1 MLTARLNAS
10 TTAFATA
17 AFSADY
23 LAAQAATFAAV
34 PTLPEEGVTL
44 GWADLVP
51 HRGYLVRYAQR
62 QLRDATQAEDVVH
75 DVFEAV
81 MSGRARFSGRSALRS
96 WLTAVL
102 KNKVVDL
109 IRASARCDTTLDGD
123 SDGDGDSSAHAYLEC
138 QQPRPDEVAEQRERL
153 RHTLGR
159 IATLPRTLQDI
170 VHLRLLGDAT
180 SEEVC
185 ERLKISAN
193 SLFVGLHRAR
203 KQLMC

>member
-1 MLTARLNAS
+1 MLTARLNTS
-10 TTAFATA
+10 TNAFATA
-17 AFSADY
+17 SFSADY

-34 PTLPEEGVTL
+34 PTSHEDGVAL

-51 HRGYLVRYAQR
+51 HRDYLVRYAQR

-81 MSGRARFSGRSALRS
+81 ISGRARFSGRSALRS

-123 SDGDGDSSAHAYLEC
+123 EDSSGHAYLEC

-159 IATLPRTLQDI
+159 IATLPRSLQDI
-170 VHLRLLGDAT
+170 VQLRLLGDAT

-185 ERLKISAN
+185 EQLQISAN

>member
-1 MLTARLNAS
+1 MLSTRLS
-10 TTAFATA
+10 TSTGS
-17 AFSADY
+17 FSAAH
-23 LAAQAATFAAV
+23 LAAQAAAFAV
-34 PTLPEEGVTL
+34 LPAADADGVSL

-51 HRGYLVRYAQR
+51 HRDYLVRYAQR

-109 IRASARCDTTLDGD
+109 IRASARCDTTLDGSSD
-123 SDGDGDSSAHAYLEC
+123 SEGDSGAHAYLEC
-138 QQPRPDEVAEQRERL
+138 PQPRPDEVAEQRERL

-170 VHLRLLGDAT
+170 VQLRLLGDAS

-185 ERLKISAN
+185 ERLQISSN

>member
-1 MLTARLNAS
+1 MTAPLLPTGS
-10 TTAFATA
+10 HP
-17 AFSADY
+17 SI
-23 LAAQAATFAAV
+23 ATFAAASLAV
-34 PTLPEEGVTL
+34 QPILGQEDVSL

-51 HRGYLVRYAQR
+51 HREYLVRYARR

-81 MSGRARFSGRSALRS
+81 MSGHARFAGRSALRS

-102 KNKVVDL
+102 KHKVVDL
-109 IRASARCDTTLDGD
+109 IRTSARCDTTLDAETDGEGD
-123 SDGDGDSSAHAYLEC
+123 SEAGHSTHLEC
-138 QQPRPDEVAEQRERL
+138 PRPRPDEVAEQRERL

-170 VHLRLLGDAT
+170 VQLRLLGDAS

-185 ERLKISAN
+185 ERLQISAN
-193 SLFVGLHRAR
+193 CLFVGLHRAR

>member
-1 MLTARLNAS
+1 MLTAPDDD
-10 TTAFATA
+10 T
-17 AFSADY
+17 
-23 LAAQAATFAAV
+23 V
-34 PTLPEEGVTL
+34 PL
-44 GWADLVP
+44 GWADVAP
-51 HRGYLVRYAQR
+51 HRDYLVRYAQR
-62 QLRDATQAEDVVH
+62 QLRDANQAEDVVH

-81 MSGRARFSGRSALRS
+81 ISGRARFSGRSALRS

-109 IRASARCDTTLDGD
+109 IRASARCDTTLDEDDDNGVY
-123 SDGDGDSSAHAYLEC
+123 AYLEC
-138 QQPRPDEVAEQRERL
+138 PQPRPDEVAEQRERL

-170 VHLRLLGDAT
+170 VQLRLLGDAT

-185 ERLKISAN
+185 EQLQISAN

>member
-1 MLTARLNAS
+1 MLTARLNTS
-10 TTAFATA
+10 TNAFATA
-17 AFSADY
+17 SFSADY
-23 LAAQAATFAAV
+23 LAAQAAAFAAV
-34 PTLPEEGVTL
+34 PTPQEDSVAL

-51 HRGYLVRYAQR
+51 HRDYLVHFAQR

-81 MSGRARFSGRSALRS
+81 ISGRARFSGRSALRS

-109 IRASARCDTTLDGD
+109 IRASARCDTTLDEDDD
-123 SDGDGDSSAHAYLEC
+123 SGAYAYLEC

-153 RHTLGR
+153 RQTLGR
-159 IATLPRTLQDI
+159 IATLPRALQDM
-170 VHLRLLGDAT
+170 VQLRLLSDAT

-185 ERLKISAN
+185 EQLQISAN

>member
-1 MLTARLNAS
+1 MLTTRLTTS
-10 TTAFATA
+10 TSAFATA

-23 LAAQAATFAAV
+23 LAAQAAAFAAV
-34 PTLPEEGVTL
+34 PASKDEGVAL

-51 HRGYLVRYAQR
+51 HRDYLVRYAQR

-123 SDGDGDSSAHAYLEC
+123 EDSSAHAYLEC

-170 VHLRLLGDAT
+170 VQLRLLGDAT

-185 ERLKISAN
+185 EQLHISAN

>member
-1 MLTARLNAS
+1 MMTARLNTS
-10 TTAFATA
+10 TTAFSTA

-23 LAAQAATFAAV
+23 LAAQAAAFAPA
-34 PTLPEEGVTL
+34 PTSQEDGVSL
-44 GWADLVP
+44 DWVDLVP
-51 HRGYLVRYAQR
+51 HRDYLVRFAQR

-123 SDGDGDSSAHAYLEC
+123 EDSNAHAYLEC

-153 RHTLGR
+153 RNTLGR

-170 VHLRLLGDAT
+170 VQLRLLGDAT

-185 ERLKISAN
+185 EQLQISAN

>member
-1 MLTARLNAS
+1 MPRLA
-10 TTAFATA
+10 
-17 AFSADY
+17 
-23 LAAQAATFAAV
+23 
-34 PTLPEEGVTL
+34 EEDMTL

-51 HRGYLVRYAQR
+51 HREYLVRYARR
-62 QLRDATQAEDVVH
+62 QLRDSTQAEDVVH

-81 MSGRARFSGRSALRS
+81 ISGNARFSGRCALRS

-109 IRASARCDTTLDGD
+109 IRASARCDTTLDAACE
-123 SDGDGDSSAHAYLEC
+123 SDNDNSVHTYLEC

-153 RHTLGR
+153 RHTLDR
-159 IATLPRTLQDI
+159 ISTLPRTLQDI
-170 VHLRLLGDAT
+170 VQLRLLGDAS

-185 ERLKISAN
+185 NRLQISPN
-193 SLFVGLHRAR
+193 CLFVGLHRAR

>member
-1 MLTARLNAS
+1 MLTARLSSSNPS
-10 TTAFATA
+10 MTTAS
-17 AFSADY
+17 FSATY
-23 LAAQAATFAAV
+23 LEAQAAAFAEV
-34 PTLPEEGVTL
+34 PASDDETVLLSWT
-44 GWADLVP
+44 DLVP
-51 HRGYLVRYAQR
+51 HRDYLVRYAQR

-81 MSGRARFSGRSALRS
+81 ISGRARFAGRSALRS

-109 IRASARCDTTLDGD
+109 IRASARCDTTLDADDD
-123 SDGDGDSSAHAYLEC
+123 SGAYAYLEC
-138 QQPRPDEVAEQRERL
+138 PQPRPDEVAEQRERL
-153 RHTLGR
+153 RNTLGR

-170 VHLRLLGDAT
+170 VQLRLLGDAS

-185 ERLKISAN
+185 EQLKISAN

>member
-1 MLTARLNAS
+1 MLTARLNTS
-10 TTAFATA
+10 TNAFATA

-23 LAAQAATFAAV
+23 LAAQAASFAAV
-34 PTLPEEGVTL
+34 PPSQEDGVAL

-51 HRGYLVRYAQR
+51 HRDYLVHFAQR

-81 MSGRARFSGRSALRS
+81 ISGRARFSGRSALRS

-109 IRASARCDTTLDGD
+109 IRASARCDTTLDEDDD
-123 SDGDGDSSAHAYLEC
+123 SGAYAYLEC

-153 RHTLGR
+153 RQTLGR
-159 IATLPRTLQDI
+159 IATLPRALQDM
-170 VHLRLLGDAT
+170 VQLRLLSDAT

-185 ERLKISAN
+185 EQLQISAN

>member
-1 MLTARLNAS
+1 MMTATLMP
-10 TTAFATA
+10 TATNSCTA
-17 AFSADY
+17 AF
-23 LAAQAATFAAV
+23 AAAALSV
-34 PTLPEEGVTL
+34 QPIVCQDNVSL

-51 HRGYLVRYAQR
+51 HREYLVRYARR

-81 MSGRARFSGRSALRS
+81 MSGHARFAGRSALRS

-109 IRASARCDTTLDGD
+109 IRTSARCDTTLDVD
-123 SDGDGDSSAHAYLEC
+123 TEGDGDTDGGHGAHLEC
-138 QQPRPDEVAEQRERL
+138 PRPRPDEVAEQRERL

-170 VHLRLLGDAT
+170 VQLRLLGDAS

-185 ERLKISAN
+185 ERLQISAN
-193 SLFVGLHRAR
+193 CLFVGLHRAR

>member
-1 MLTARLNAS
+1 MLTARLNTS
-10 TTAFATA
+10 TSAFATA

-23 LAAQAATFAAV
+23 LSAQAAAFAAV
-34 PTLPEEGVTL
+34 PSSVDGGVTL

-51 HRGYLVRYAQR
+51 HRDYLVRYAQR

-81 MSGRARFSGRSALRS
+81 ISGRARFAGRSALRS

-109 IRASARCDTTLDGD
+109 IRASARCDTTLDTDDD
-123 SDGDGDSSAHAYLEC
+123 SGAYAYLEC
-138 QQPRPDEVAEQRERL
+138 PQPRPDEVAEQRERL
-153 RHTLGR
+153 RNTLGR

-170 VHLRLLGDAT
+170 VQLRLLGDAT

-185 ERLKISAN
+185 EQLHISAN

>member
-1 MLTARLNAS
+1 MMTARLNPS
-10 TTAFATA
+10 TTAFTSAS
-17 AFSADY
+17 FSDMPR
-23 LAAQAATFAAV
+23 LA
-34 PTLPEEGVTL
+34 EEDVTL

-51 HRGYLVRYAQR
+51 HREYLVRYARR
-62 QLRDATQAEDVVH
+62 QLRDSTQAEDVVH

-81 MSGRARFSGRSALRS
+81 MSGNARFSGRCALRS

-102 KNKVVDL
+102 KNKAVDL
-109 IRASARCDTTLDGD
+109 IRASARCDTTLDAA
-123 SDGDGDSSAHAYLEC
+123 SDGDDDNSVHTYLEC

-153 RHTLGR
+153 RHTLDR

-170 VHLRLLGDAT
+170 VKLRLLGDVS

-185 ERLKISAN
+185 DRLQISAN

>member
-1 MLTARLNAS
+1 MLTARLSSSTAS
-10 TTAFATA
+10 VY
-17 AFSADY
+17 S
-23 LAAQAATFAAV
+23 AAV
-34 PTLPEEGVTL
+34 FAVMPGVEEDSVAL
-44 GWADLVP
+44 GWSDLVP
-51 HRGYLVRYAQR
+51 HRDYLVRFAQR

-81 MSGRARFSGRSALRS
+81 ISGRARFSGRSALRS

-123 SDGDGDSSAHAYLEC
+123 DDSGAYAYLEC
-138 QQPRPDEVAEQRERL
+138 PQPRPDEVAEQRERL
-153 RHTLGR
+153 RNTLGR

-170 VHLRLLGDAT
+170 VQLRLLGDAT

-185 ERLKISAN
+185 EQLKISAN

-203 KQLMC
+203 KHLMC